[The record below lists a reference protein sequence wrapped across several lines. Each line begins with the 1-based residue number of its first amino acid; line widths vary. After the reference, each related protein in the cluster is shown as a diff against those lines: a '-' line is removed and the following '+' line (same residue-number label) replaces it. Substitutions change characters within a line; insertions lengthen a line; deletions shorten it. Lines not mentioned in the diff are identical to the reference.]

1 MEQSETVETKMV
13 MNDTQYMRDAVLF
26 EGPEVRHR
34 LSRFCI
40 LIALASV
47 IAAAGVAADFTAT
60 VIGAMIVAPL
70 MTPILGT
77 MLSVVLADRRNLIR
91 SLLLIA
97 GGGLVAIAIGWLAGL
112 VVVNEVIAEANS
124 QVASR
129 VHPRLVDLIAALATG
144 AVGSV
149 ALVRSDISDT
159 LPGVAIAISLVPP
172 LSVVGFTLQAGKPDQ
187 ALGAALLFMT
197 NAAAILGS
205 GTVVMALYGVHRLVV
220 PAADPERRTI
230 NRRTAVIVIA
240 AMVLAVSVPL
250 TATSMTL
257 ARDTSRE
264 ARTLAAARS
273 FGDAVGWKTGN
284 ATRSGVVTVHMEGP
298 PPLPKTDRLRKELEK
313 RGVDPSDVRVEL
325 VPARTVTFN

>member
-1 MEQSETVETKMV
+1 
-13 MNDTQYMRDAVLF
+13 
-26 EGPEVRHR
+26 
-34 LSRFCI
+34 
-40 LIALASV
+40 
-47 IAAAGVAADFTAT
+47 
-60 VIGAMIVAPL
+60 
-70 MTPILGT
+70 

-91 SLLLIA
+91 SLLLVA

-112 VVVNEVIAEANS
+112 LVVNEVIAETNS
-124 QVASR
+124 QFASR
-129 VHPRLVDLIAALATG
+129 VHPRLVDLIAVLATG
-144 AVGSV
+144 TVGSV

-172 LSVVGFTLQAGKPDQ
+172 LSVVGFTLEAGKPDQ

-220 PAADPERRTI
+220 PAADPERRTV
-230 NRRTAVIVIA
+230 NRRNAVIVIA

-284 ATRSGVVTVHMEGP
+284 AT
-298 PPLPKTDRLRKELEK
+298 TDL
-313 RGVDPSDVRVEL
+313 VDPL
-325 VPARTVTFN
+325 NQLP

>member
-1 MEQSETVETKMV
+1 
-13 MNDTQYMRDAVLF
+13 
-26 EGPEVRHR
+26 
-34 LSRFCI
+34 
-40 LIALASV
+40 
-47 IAAAGVAADFTAT
+47 
-60 VIGAMIVAPL
+60 
-70 MTPILGT
+70 

-91 SLLLIA
+91 SLLLVA

-112 VVVNEVIAEANS
+112 LVVNEVIAETNS
-124 QVASR
+124 QVSSR
-129 VHPRLVDLIAALATG
+129 VHPRLVDLIAVLATG
-144 AVGSV
+144 TVGSV

-172 LSVVGFTLQAGKPDQ
+172 LSVVGFTLEAGKPDQ

-220 PAADPERRTI
+220 PAADPERRTV
-230 NRRTAVIVIA
+230 NRRNAVIVIA

-284 ATRSGVVTVHMEGP
+284 AT
-298 PPLPKTDRLRKELEK
+298 TDL
-313 RGVDPSDVRVEL
+313 VDPL
-325 VPARTVTFN
+325 NQLP